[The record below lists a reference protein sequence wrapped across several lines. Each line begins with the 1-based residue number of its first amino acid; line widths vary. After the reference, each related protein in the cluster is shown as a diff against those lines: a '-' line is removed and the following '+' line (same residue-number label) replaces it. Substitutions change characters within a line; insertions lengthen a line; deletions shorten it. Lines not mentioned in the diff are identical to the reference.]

1 MTWRRPLRW
10 WPLVLGGACV
20 VVVALVLA
28 TSWSPVV
35 AGHPAYLVTLLFVA
49 AGGVVAVALATL
61 TVRSHTSRPP
71 TERSRTRTWGLWI
84 GRAVATVAVVG
95 LLAVLWWLRP
105 LGATDVA
112 LDALSSGDGV
122 TVAQSATRIE
132 LRPTDTLDPTGVVFY
147 PGAKVDARA
156 YAAILRPLAEA
167 GHLVVI
173 VKLPF
178 GIAFTDINAA
188 SSVIAAEDGVDH
200 WVVAGHSLGGTA
212 AAKYAADNPD
222 DVDGLVLWASYPADS
237 LADDED
243 LAVLS
248 VSGTNDGLTTPADV
262 EKSKADLPPDTK
274 FVAVPGAV
282 HADFGDYG
290 PQAGDGT
297 PTVPRDKAQ
306 RQIASATLAFL
317 TELDRTA

>member
-1 MTWRRPLRW
+1 M
-10 WPLVLGGACV
+10 V
-20 VVVALVLA
+20 VVGLVMA

-35 AGHPAYLVTLLFVA
+35 AGHPAYLVTLLVVA
-49 AGGVVAVALATL
+49 AGGLVAVALATL
-61 TVRSHTSRPP
+61 TVRSHTAVPS
-71 TERSRTRTWGLWI
+71 TARSRARRWGLWI
-84 GRAVATVAVVG
+84 GRAVATGAVVS

-112 LDALSSGDGV
+112 LDALSSGRGV
-122 TVAQSATRIE
+122 TVVQSATRIE
-132 LRPTDTLDPTGVVFY
+132 LRPPGELDRTGMVFY

-173 VKLPF
+173 VKPPF
-178 GIAFTDINAA
+178 GIALTDIDAA
-188 SSVIAAEDGVDH
+188 SSVIAAEDGVER

-212 AAKYAADNPD
+212 AAKYASDNPD

-237 LADDED
+237 LADDD
-243 LAVLS
+243 RVAVLS

-262 EKSKADLPPDTK
+262 EASKANLPPDTK

-290 PQAGDGT
+290 VQAGDGT
-297 PTVPRDKAQ
+297 PTVPHAQAQ
-306 RQIASATLAFL
+306 RRIASTTLAFL
-317 TELDRTA
+317 TKLDRTA